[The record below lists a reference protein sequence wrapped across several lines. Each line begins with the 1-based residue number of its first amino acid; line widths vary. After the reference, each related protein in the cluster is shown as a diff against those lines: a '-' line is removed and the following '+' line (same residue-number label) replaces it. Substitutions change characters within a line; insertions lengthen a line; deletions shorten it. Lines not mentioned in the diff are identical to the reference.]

1 MKNNSPH
8 RISMEI
14 NTEKIK
20 IMNDIDLN
28 ALFNLNYNFDLLKGV
43 IEEMINNQQILQ
55 NHMDNIDNSND
66 DKDRRIAELEREVKL
81 LKENQIDKNLIK
93 QIQDDLSEIKSH
105 LKKHDE
111 QIDDCKLYF

>member
-1 MKNNSPH
+1 MDNNSH
-8 RISMEI
+8 FQAKIS
-14 NTEKIK
+14 NEKIQL
-20 IMNDIDLN
+20 MNNIDLN

-43 IEEMINNQQILQ
+43 IEEMLNNQQILQ

-66 DKDRRIAELEREVKL
+66 DKDKRIAELEREVKL

>member
-1 MKNNSPH
+1 M
-8 RISMEI
+8 M
-14 NTEKIK
+14 TKIK
-20 IMNDIDLN
+20 
-28 ALFNLNYNFDLLKGV
+28 
-43 IEEMINNQQILQ
+43 EQQ
-55 NHMDNIDNSND
+55 
-66 DKDRRIAELEREVKL
+66 VKL

>member
-1 MKNNSPH
+1 MNN
-8 RISMEI
+8 
-14 NTEKIK
+14 
-20 IMNDIDLN
+20 IDLN

-43 IEEMINNQQILQ
+43 IEEMLNNQQILQ

-66 DKDRRIAELEREVKL
+66 DKDKRIAELEREVKL
-81 LKENQIDKNLIK
+81 LKENQIDKNLFK